1 MYKQK
6 DLLLVPV
13 PFSDLSSKKSRP
25 VIVISNDKY
34 NRTQEDVLVASVTS
48 SPKDEFFSILLSNES
63 MDEGKL
69 PLPSRVRCDKLYS
82 LSAKIVRQR
91 YGKIKQG
98 KFHELQKGIQQFIS
112 EIN

>member
-34 NRTQEDVLVASVTS
+34 NRAQEDILIASVTS
-48 SPKDEFFSILLSNES
+48 SPKDESFSVLLSNES
-63 MDEGKL
+63 MEKGKL
-69 PLPSRVRCDKLYS
+69 PLPSRIRCDKLYS
-82 LSAKIVRQR
+82 LSTKIVRQH
-91 YGKIKQG
+91 YGKITNE

-112 EIN
+112 EKA